1 MVEKLVIPELNA
13 MVEKLVIPE
22 LNARNDTRA
31 IKWLTDRTNTFFFGL
46 KLIPLF
52 QIRYMYY
59 VYYIYCLPVFTFPTC
74 YKYLLIISI
83 HKRMNKSSILV
94 SKQIVGRRRKGI
106 VCSYIYQPRTLH
118 ANKIPL
124 SFSWSK
130 FCQ

>member
-1 MVEKLVIPELNA
+1 MYILLVKWRKQDFKKSFFFLFKQA
-13 MVEKLVIPE
+13 SWLKDYYKMVEKLVIPE

-52 QIRYMYY
+52 QIRIYMYY

-83 HKRMNKSSILV
+83 HKRMNKS
-94 SKQIVGRRRKGI
+94 
-106 VCSYIYQPRTLH
+106 
-118 ANKIPL
+118 
-124 SFSWSK
+124 
-130 FCQ
+130 